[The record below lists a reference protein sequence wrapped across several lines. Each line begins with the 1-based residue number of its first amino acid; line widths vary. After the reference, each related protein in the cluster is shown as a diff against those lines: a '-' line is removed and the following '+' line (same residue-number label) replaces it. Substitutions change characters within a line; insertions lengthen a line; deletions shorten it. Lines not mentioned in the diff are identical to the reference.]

1 MSITPAA
8 APPPANK
15 VATTTSVDTAIGTAG
30 VTSTLPSWM
39 AGTWAVVVMLFVL
52 VWVVLYWAGAAKLS
66 YDTSGSGLWA
76 LLAFIF
82 APFYY
87 PYYAFFISKPAP
99 APAMMGGGRG
109 GDPIAN
115 LVKAV
120 GATLKAGQQVA
131 KTFKK

>member
-1 MSITPAA
+1 MSSTPAA

-52 VWVVLYWAGAAKLS
+52 VWVVLYWVGAAKLS

-87 PYYAFFISKPAP
+87 PYYAFFVSKPAP
-99 APAMMGGGRG
+99 APAMMGGGR
-109 GDPIAN
+109 DPIIG
-115 LVKAV
+115 LYKAAKDV
-120 GATLKAGQQVA
+120 Y
-131 KTFKK
+131 KTFKPKA

>member
-1 MSITPAA
+1 MSSTPAA
-8 APPPANK
+8 APPPANT

-30 VTSTLPSWM
+30 TTSTLPSWM
-39 AGTWAVVVMLFVL
+39 AGTWIMVVGLFVL

>member
-1 MSITPAA
+1 MSSTPAA
-8 APPPANK
+8 APPPANM

-30 VTSTLPSWM
+30 ITSTLPSWM

-52 VWVVLYWAGAAKLS
+52 VWVVLYWVGAAKLS

-115 LVKAV
+115 VKAV

>member
-1 MSITPAA
+1 MSSTPAA
-8 APPPANK
+8 APPPANM

-52 VWVVLYWAGAAKLS
+52 VWVVLYWVGAAKLS

>member
-1 MSITPAA
+1 MSSTPAA

-39 AGTWAVVVMLFVL
+39 AGTWIMVVGLSVL
-52 VWVVLYWAGAAKLS
+52 VWVVLYWVGAAKLS

-109 GDPIAN
+109 GDPIGN

>member
-1 MSITPAA
+1 MSSTPAA

-30 VTSTLPSWM
+30 ATATLPSWM
-39 AGTWAVVVMLFVL
+39 AGTWIMVVGLSVL
-52 VWVVLYWAGAAKLS
+52 VWVVLYWVGAAKLS

-109 GDPIAN
+109 GDPIGN

>member
-1 MSITPAA
+1 MSSTPAA